1 MKEDGGKP
9 SEKKEI
15 VVLSILKPGTC
26 SECQAEVAPGSLL
39 RMEGERP
46 FCMSCADLG
55 HLVFLPSGN
64 AAVTL
69 RSRKYSFLWAVV
81 VRFSR
86 ARGRYERQG
95 LLVEPAALERAETE
109 CMTDEE
115 ARRLKRERA
124 AVYRER
130 IDAKY
135 VEEFAR
141 HVHRYFPGCPPAEA
155 TSIAIHACEKYTGR
169 IGRSASAKSFDS
181 AAVDLAVRAHVRHV
195 HTAYDK
201 LLARGLDRD
210 LARGEIGGAV
220 AQVMERW
227 RQGSAIDEASSDRAS
242 PPDDR

>member
-9 SEKKEI
+9 SDQKEI
-15 VVLSILKPGTC
+15 VVFSILKPGTC
-26 SECQAEVAPGSLL
+26 SECQAQLGPGNLL

-46 FCMSCADLG
+46 FCMDCADLG
-55 HLVFLPSGN
+55 HLVLLPSGN

-69 RSRKYSFLWAVV
+69 RSRKYSSLWAVV

-115 ARRLKRERA
+115 ARRLRRERA
-124 AVYRER
+124 AVYREK

-141 HVHRYFPGCPPAEA
+141 HVHRSFPGCPPDEA
-155 TSIAIHACEKYTGR
+155 TSIALHACEKYTGR
-169 IGRSASAKSFDS
+169 IGRSASAKSLDP

-195 HTAYDK
+195 HTPYDK

-210 LARGEIGGAV
+210 VARGEIAGAV

-227 RQGSAIDEASSDRAS
+227 RRGSSNEEALPDQAS